1 MPRNVLQRLVLLF
14 PVLAA
19 SLATAAWRP
28 VDPPK
33 PGKLV
38 TVRMVDLSPT
48 KYRFEPAAIRA
59 ASGDTIRF
67 VQTGVMP
74 HNVDFR
80 TLPAGVKLGAATTGP
95 YLLTKGQTCDLVID
109 DRFMTGDY
117 AFVCAPHMALGMK
130 GQITII
136 SGP

>member
-1 MPRNVLQRLVLLF
+1 MPRNLMQRLILLL
-14 PVLAA
+14 PVLGT

-33 PGKLV
+33 AGKLV
-38 TVRMVDLSPT
+38 TVRMVDFSPT
-48 KYRFEPAAIRA
+48 KYRFEPAVIRA

-80 TLPAGVKLGAATTGP
+80 TLPAGVELGATTSGP
-95 YLLTKGQTCDLVID
+95 YLLKKGQTYDLVID
-109 DRFMTGDY
+109 DRFMVGEY
-117 AFVCAPHMALGMK
+117 AFVCAPHVALGMK
-130 GQITII
+130 GQITVTRD
-136 SGP
+136 P

>member
-1 MPRNVLQRLVLLF
+1 MSRNVLRRLVLLF
-14 PVLAA
+14 PVMGA
-19 SLATAAWRP
+19 SLVTAAWRP

-33 PGKLV
+33 GGTLV

-80 TLPAGVKLGAATTGP
+80 TLPGGVKLGAATSGP
-95 YLLTKGQTCDLVID
+95 YLVKTGQTYDLVID
-109 DRFMTGDY
+109 DRFVAGEY
-117 AFVCAPHMALGMK
+117 AFVCAPHAALGMK
-130 GQITII
+130 GQITIT
-136 SGP
+136 SGQ